1 METEACTVF
10 VIDDEP
16 AVRKSLSRLLITSGY
31 RVRSFESAEIF
42 LAQQDPA
49 VPGCLLLDVCLPG
62 LSGMELQRSLIASPR
77 ARPIVFLT
85 GRSDIQIGVDAMK
98 AGAVDFL
105 TKPIDGKLL
114 VAAIDQALR
123 LDAERRLESAIRT
136 TIQRRFDALTPRERQ
151 VMEQVIRGRL
161 NKQIAADLGAGE
173 KTIKVHRGRVMSKM
187 QVRSVPEL
195 VRLGAWI
202 GIALE
207 AALRDPRLHSS
218 GRRPDVQISTHW
230 PVNGD
235 EGLFHQ
241 VNSLGGH

>member
-1 METEACTVF
+1 METEAGTVF

-31 RVRSFESAEIF
+31 RVRSFESAEMF
-42 LAQQDPA
+42 LTQQDSA

-62 LSGMELQRSLIASPR
+62 LSGMELQRALIASPRAASPR

-85 GRSDIQIGVDAMK
+85 GGGDIQISVDAMK

-114 VAAIDQALR
+114 VAAIDRALR
-123 LDAERRLESAIRT
+123 LDAEWRLENATRTAIR
-136 TIQRRFDALTPRERQ
+136 RRFDALTPRERQ

-187 QVRSVPEL
+187 EARSVAEL

-202 GIALE
+202 GIAVE
-207 AALRDPRLHSS
+207 ATLRDPLLHSR
-218 GRRPDVQISTHW
+218 GRQPDI
-230 PVNGD
+230 
-235 EGLFHQ
+235 Q
-241 VNSLGGH
+241 VATQ

>member
-16 AVRKSLSRLLITSGY
+16 IVRKSLSKLLITAGY

-42 LAQQDPA
+42 LAQQNSA

-62 LSGMELQRSLIASPR
+62 LSGMELQRALIDSPR

-85 GRSDIQIGVDAMK
+85 GRSDIQISVDAMK

-105 TKPIDGKLL
+105 TKPIDRELL
-114 VAAIDQALR
+114 VAAIDRALR
-123 LDAERRLESAIRT
+123 LDAERRLESDIRT

-161 NKQIAADLGAGE
+161 NKQIAADLCAGE
-173 KTIKVHRGRVMSKM
+173 KTIKVHRGRVMCKM
-187 QVRSVPEL
+187 EARSVAEL

-202 GIALE
+202 GIALD
-207 AALRDPRLHSS
+207 AALRDPRF
-218 GRRPDVQISTHW
+218 QW
-230 PVNGD
+230 PVGG
-235 EGLFHQ
+235 ESLFHQ
-241 VNSLGGH
+241 ANPLGGG

>member
-42 LAQQDPA
+42 LAQQDSA

-62 LSGMELQRSLIASPR
+62 LSGMELQRALIVSPR

-105 TKPIDGKLL
+105 KKPIDCKLL

-123 LDAERRLESAIRT
+123 LDAERRLEGAIRS

-195 VRLGAWI
+195 VRLGAWL
-202 GIALE
+202 GIALD
-207 AALRDPRLHSS
+207 AALRDSRLHSNE
-218 GRRPDVQISTHW
+218 RHPDVQVSTQW
-230 PVNGD
+230 PVGGD
-235 EGLFHQ
+235 EGLFLQ
-241 VNSLGGH
+241 GY